1 MIDDCDDIDDEEAD
15 LLRAAAEGDSPIR
28 LRKLFGSPEHEGES
42 EGGAAQQTKKEA
54 GSSSAEDEE
63 KKGAV
68 EAATGLLGGEISA
81 ETFDADAYLLE
92 AVGFSPDSKC
102 CSPVTSPLPAA
113 DGRCKRRTPPACDAG
128 PACAGERA
136 DSAQPMV

>member
-1 MIDDCDDIDDEEAD
+1 MQPA
-15 LLRAAAEGDSPIR
+15 
-28 LRKLFGSPEHEGES
+28 
-42 EGGAAQQTKKEA
+42 
-54 GSSSAEDEE
+54 SSSSDEVE

-102 CSPVTSPLPAA
+102 CSPANARATSRNQWFDADLDLSLSPLLTPSLRHAL
-113 DGRCKRRTPPACDAG
+113 RTL
-128 PACAGERA
+128 RA
-136 DSAQPMV
+136 M